1 MVNIIKRNDE
11 IVRAQMIIVEE
22 DEPRPLEVVTT
33 IKEDLR
39 DVVQDENNKLI
50 IICIVYEVEKG
61 HD

>member
-1 MVNIIKRNDE
+1 M
-11 IVRAQMIIVEE
+11 
-22 DEPRPLEVVTT
+22 VTT